1 MKAKFKGQ
9 KGQQTGLRTLVRTRK
24 GIPSTEIR
32 EKKNEVEIQANI
44 TQGKRKMIHIELGK
58 GDPKYL

>member
-9 KGQQTGLRTLVRTRK
+9 KGEQTGLRTLVRTRK

-32 EKKNEVEIQANI
+32 EKKNEVEIQANKI
-44 TQGKRKMIHIELGK
+44 GRAHV
-58 GDPKYL
+58 